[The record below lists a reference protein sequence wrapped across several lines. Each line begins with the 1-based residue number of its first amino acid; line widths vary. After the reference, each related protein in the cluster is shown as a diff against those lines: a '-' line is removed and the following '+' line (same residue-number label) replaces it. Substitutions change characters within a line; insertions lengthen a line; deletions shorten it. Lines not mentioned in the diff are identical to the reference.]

1 MARYTRVKESI
12 ALITLNNPPVNALS
26 SAVRRGIVESVSQV
40 LKDDQVKVVVFCG
53 ENRIF
58 CGGADIKEFSGSMS
72 GPPLVP
78 MIHSIEASEKLM
90 VAAIEGVALG
100 GGLEL
105 ALGCHYRVANTKARL
120 GLPEVTLGL
129 LPAAGGTQRLPRL
142 TGITAALELITT
154 GRQISAQEAL
164 QLGVVDQVTE
174 GNAIQAAMELALS
187 VIGQPLNPRRLS
199 LRPPVWSP
207 DVDGVCEV
215 TLAWVKQHSR
225 GAMAPVACVQAVRA
239 AAMLPYSKGME
250 KEKQLMDTLFRS
262 GQAQA
267 LQYAFFAQ
275 RNAGKW
281 SLPNEARWNN
291 TKARDVQRVGVIGT
305 VAKCRCLSLGLGT
318 MGRGIAVSLI
328 KAGISVVALESDAKQ
343 LESGKKAVTAMLQ
356 RDAQRRGV
364 DSALHLLTFTLSF
377 HQLRDVDLVIE
388 AVFEDM
394 NLKKHVFSDL
404 CKVLRAGT
412 LICTNT
418 SGLNVD
424 ELAAVTDRQHLVVG
438 MHFFAPA
445 HVMKLLEVVYGSRSS
460 PEAVAM
466 AMALGK
472 RIQKVCVAVGN
483 CPGFVG
489 NRMLKLYMDQSLYL
503 LEEGATPD
511 QVDQALEE
519 FGFAM
524 GIFKVA
530 DLSGLDVGWRVRK
543 ASGLIGPNID
553 PVNPSRWRLGQRYC
567 PLPDMLCQQGRFGQK
582 TGRGWYL
589 YNSPGSKEAKPDPEI
604 LNFLEDYRLKYGI
617 TPRRISSQE
626 VIERCA
632 FSLANEGFRILEDGI
647 AAGPEDIDVIYLFGY
662 GWPRHRGGPMFY
674 AAQVGLSVVLEKL
687 EHHHRVHPD
696 VPSLE
701 PSRLLRRLVA
711 EGSPPIQQWK
721 SHIKNLHSQL

>member
-1 MARYTRVKESI
+1 MARYTRVKGSI
-12 ALITLNNPPVNALS
+12 ALITLTNPPVNALS
-26 SAVRRGIVESVSQV
+26 AAVRRGIVESVSRA
-40 LKDDQVKVVVFCG
+40 LKDEQVKAVVFCG
-53 ENRIF
+53 ENEKF
-58 CGGADIKEFSGSMS
+58 CGGADIKEFSGSVS

-78 MIHSIEASEKLM
+78 MIHSVEAGEKPM

-142 TGITAALELITT
+142 IGIPAALELITT
-154 GRQISAQEAL
+154 GRHVSAQEAL
-164 QLGVVDQVTE
+164 QLGMVDQVTE
-174 GNAIQAAMELALS
+174 GNAVQAAMELALS
-187 VIGQPLNPRRLS
+187 VIGQPLNPCRLS
-199 LRPPVWSP
+199 LRAPVWAP
-207 DVDGVCEV
+207 DVDGVCDAA
-215 TLAWVKQHSR
+215 LAQVKQRSR

-239 AAMLPYSKGME
+239 AAMLPYGKGME
-250 KEKQLMDTLFRS
+250 RERQLMDTLFRS

-267 LQYAFFAQ
+267 MQYAFFAQ

-281 SLPNEARWNN
+281 SLPNGAQWNN
-291 TKARDVQRVGVIGT
+291 TKAREVQRAGVI
-305 VAKCRCLSLGLGT
+305 GLGT
-318 MGRGIAVSLI
+318 MGQGIAVSLV
-328 KAGISVVALESDAKQ
+328 KAGISVVAIETDTKQ

-364 DSALHLLTFTLSF
+364 SPPLHLLTFTLSF

-394 NLKKHVFSDL
+394 NLKKRVFSDL
-404 CKVLRAGT
+404 CKVLRENA

-424 ELAAVTDRQHLVVG
+424 ELAAVTDRQPLVVG

-460 PEAVAM
+460 PEAVAT

-472 RIQKVCVAVGN
+472 RIGKVCVTVGN
-483 CPGFVG
+483 CSGFVG
-489 NRMLKLYMDQSLYL
+489 NRMLKLYLDQSVYL
-503 LEEGATPD
+503 LEEGATPE

-524 GIFKVA
+524 GIFKVG

-543 ASGLIGPNID
+543 ASGLIGPDVD
-553 PVNPSRWRLGQRYC
+553 PVKPSRWRLGRRYC

-589 YNSPGSKEAKPDPEI
+589 YDSPGSKEAKSDPEI
-604 LNFLEDYRLKYGI
+604 RNFLEDYRRKYGI
-617 TPRRISSQE
+617 IPRRITSQE

-632 FSLANEGFRILEDGI
+632 FVLANEGFRILEDGI
-647 AAGPEDIDVIYLFGY
+647 AAGPEHIDVIYLFGY

-674 AAQVGLSVVLEKL
+674 ASQVGLSVVLEKL
-687 EHHHRVHPD
+687 EYYHRVHPD

-721 SHIKNLHSQL
+721 SHIKNLRSHL

>member
-1 MARYTRVKESI
+1 CVI
-12 ALITLNNPPVNALS
+12 
-26 SAVRRGIVESVSQV
+26 
-40 LKDDQVKVVVFCG
+40 
-53 ENRIF
+53 
-58 CGGADIKEFSGSMS
+58 GADIREFSGSMS

-78 MIHSIEASEKLM
+78 MIQSMEDGEKPM

-105 ALGCHYRVANTKARL
+105 ALGCHYRVADAKARL

-142 TGITAALELITT
+142 IGLPAALELITT
-154 GRQISAQEAL
+154 GRHVSAEEAL
-164 QLGVVDQVTE
+164 HLGMVDQVTE
-174 GNAIQAAMELALS
+174 GNTVQAAMELALS
-187 VIGQPLNPRRLS
+187 VVGQSLDPRRLS
-199 LRPPVWSP
+199 LRAPVWP
-207 DVDGVCEV
+207 ADVDGVCDV
-215 TLAWVKQHSR
+215 ALAQVKQRSR

-239 AAMLPYSKGME
+239 AAMLPYAKGME
-250 KEKQLMDTLFRS
+250 RERQLMDTLFRS
-262 GQAQA
+262 AQARA

-275 RNAGKW
+275 RNCGKW
-281 SLPNEARWNN
+281 SLPNGAQWNH
-291 TKARDVQRVGVIGT
+291 TKARDIHRAGVIGMYLT
-305 VAKCRCLSLGLGT
+305 RLGT
-318 MGRGIAVSLI
+318 MGRGIAVSLV
-328 KAGISVVALESDAKQ
+328 KAGISVVAIETDAKH

-364 DSALHLLTFTLSF
+364 SPPLHLITFTLSF
-377 HQLRDVDLVIE
+377 HHLQDVDLVIE

-394 NLKKHVFSDL
+394 TLKKHVFRDL
-404 CKVLRAGT
+404 CKVLKANT

-460 PEAVAM
+460 PEAVAT
-466 AMALGK
+466 AMALGRK
-472 RIQKVCVAVGN
+472 MEKVCVAVGN
-483 CPGFVG
+483 CSGFVG
-489 NRMLKLYMDQSLYL
+489 NRMLKFYLDQSVYL
-503 LEEGATPD
+503 LEEGATPE

-524 GIFKVA
+524 GIFKVG
-530 DLSGLDVGWRVRK
+530 DLSGLDVGWRIRK
-543 ASGLIGPNID
+543 ASGLIGPDVD
-553 PVNPSRWRLGQRYC
+553 PIKPSRQRHGRRYC
-567 PLPDMLCQQGRFGQK
+567 PLLDMLCQQGRFGQK

-589 YNSPGSKEAKPDPEI
+589 YDSPGSKEARPDPEI
-604 LNFLEDYRLKYGI
+604 RNFLEDYRRNYGI
-617 TPRRISSQE
+617 IPRRITTQE

-632 FSLANEGFRILEDGI
+632 FILANEGFRILEDGI

-674 AAQVGLSVVLEKL
+674 ASQVGLAIVLERL
-687 EHHHRVHPD
+687 EHYHHAHSD

-701 PSRLLRRLVA
+701 PSRLLRRLVSA
-711 EGSPPIQQWK
+711 GSPPIQQWK
-721 SHIKNLHSQL
+721 SHVRALHSHL

>member
-1 MARYTRVKESI
+1 MPS
-12 ALITLNNPPVNALS
+12 
-26 SAVRRGIVESVSQV
+26 
-40 LKDDQVKVVVFCG
+40 
-53 ENRIF
+53 
-58 CGGADIKEFSGSMS
+58 GADIKEFSGSMS
-72 GPPLVP
+72 GPPLVR

-120 GLPEVTLGL
+120 GLPEVTLGF
-129 LPAAGGTQRLPRL
+129 LPGAGGTQRLPRL

-164 QLGVVDQVTE
+164 QLGIVDQVTE
-174 GNAIQAAMELALS
+174 GNAVQAAMELALS

-199 LRPPVWSP
+199 LRPPVWSA
-207 DVDGVCEV
+207 DVDSVCEV
-215 TLAWVKQHSR
+215 ALARVKQHSR

-250 KEKQLMDTLFRS
+250 KERQLMDTLFRS
-262 GQAQA
+262 SQARA

-281 SLPNEARWNN
+281 SLPNGARWNN
-291 TKARDVQRVGVIGT
+291 TKARDVQRVGVIG
-305 VAKCRCLSLGLGT
+305 LGT
-318 MGRGIAVSLI
+318 MGRGIAVSLV
-328 KAGISVVALESDAKQ
+328 KAGLSVVALESDAKQ

-364 DSALHLLTFTLSF
+364 GSPLHLLTFALSF
-377 HQLRDVDLVIE
+377 HQLKDVDLVIE

-394 NLKKHVFSDL
+394 NLKKRVFSDL

-424 ELAAVTDRQHLVVG
+424 ELAKVTDRQHLVVG

-460 PEAVAM
+460 PEAVAV

-503 LEEGATPD
+503 LEEGATPE

-543 ASGLIGPNID
+543 ASGLIGPDID

-617 TPRRISSQE
+617 TPQRISSQE

-674 AAQVGLSVVLEKL
+674 ASQVGLSVVLEKM
-687 EHHHRVHPD
+687 EHYHRIHPD

-711 EGSPPIQQWK
+711 EGSPPIQQWRN
-721 SHIKNLHSQL
+721 HIKNLHSQL

>member
-1 MARYTRVKESI
+1 
-12 ALITLNNPPVNALS
+12 
-26 SAVRRGIVESVSQV
+26 
-40 LKDDQVKVVVFCG
+40 
-53 ENRIF
+53 
-58 CGGADIKEFSGSMS
+58 MS

-78 MIHSIEASEKLM
+78 LIHSIEAGEKPM

-105 ALGCHYRVANTKARL
+105 ALGCHYRVANTKACL

-142 TGITAALELITT
+142 IGIPAALELITT
-154 GRQISAQEAL
+154 GRHVSAQEAL
-164 QLGVVDQVTE
+164 QLGIVDQVAQ
-174 GNAIQAAMELALS
+174 GSAVQAAMELALS

-199 LRPPVWSP
+199 LRAPVWAP
-207 DVDGVCEV
+207 DVDGVCDAA
-215 TLAWVKQHSR
+215 LAQVKQRSR

-250 KEKQLMDTLFRS
+250 RERQLMDTLFRS

-267 LQYAFFAQ
+267 MQYAFFAQ

-281 SLPNEARWNN
+281 SLPNGSQWNN
-291 TKARDVQRVGVIGT
+291 TRARDVQRAGVI
-305 VAKCRCLSLGLGT
+305 GLGT
-318 MGRGIAVSLI
+318 MGRGIAVSLV
-328 KAGISVVALESDAKQ
+328 KAGISVVAIETDAKQ

-364 DSALHLLTFTLSF
+364 SPPLHLLTFTLSF

-394 NLKKHVFSDL
+394 NLKKRVFSDL
-404 CKVLRAGT
+404 CKVLRANS

-424 ELAAVTDRQHLVVG
+424 ELAAVTDRQPLVVG

-445 HVMKLLEVVYGSRSS
+445 HVMKLLEVVYGARSS
-460 PEAVAM
+460 PEAVAT

-472 RIQKVCVAVGN
+472 RIEKVCVAVGN
-483 CPGFVG
+483 CSGFVG
-489 NRMLKLYMDQSLYL
+489 NRMLKLYLDQSVYM
-503 LEEGATPD
+503 LEEGATPE

-524 GIFKVA
+524 GIFKVS

-543 ASGLIGPNID
+543 ASGLIGPDVD
-553 PVNPSRWRLGQRYC
+553 PVKPSRWRLGRRYC

-589 YNSPGSKEAKPDPEI
+589 YDSPGSKEAKSDPEI
-604 LNFLEDYRLKYGI
+604 QTFLEDYRRKYGI
-617 TPRRISSQE
+617 IPRRITSQE

-632 FSLANEGFRILEDGI
+632 FALANEGFRILEDRI
-647 AAGPEDIDVIYLFGY
+647 AASPEDIDVIYLFGY

-674 AAQVGLSVVLEKL
+674 ASQVGLSVVLEKL
-687 EHHHRVHPD
+687 EHYHRIHPD

-721 SHIKNLHSQL
+721 SHIKNLRSHL

>member
-1 MARYTRVKESI
+1 MARYARVKGSI
-12 ALITLNNPPVNALS
+12 ALITLTNPPVNALS
-26 SAVRRGIVESVSQV
+26 AAVRRGIVESVSRA
-40 LKDDQVKVVVFCG
+40 LKDEQVKAVVFCG
-53 ENRIF
+53 ENEKF

-78 MIHSIEASEKLM
+78 MIHSIEAGEKLM

-105 ALGCHYRVANTKARL
+105 ALGCHYRRHV
-120 GLPEVTLGL
+120 
-129 LPAAGGTQRLPRL
+129 
-142 TGITAALELITT
+142 
-154 GRQISAQEAL
+154 SAQEAL
-164 QLGVVDQVTE
+164 QLGIVDQVAE
-174 GNAIQAAMELALS
+174 GSAVQAAMELALS

-199 LRPPVWSP
+199 LRAPVWAP
-207 DVDGVCEV
+207 DVDGVCD
-215 TLAWVKQHSR
+215 TALAQVKQRSR

-250 KEKQLMDTLFRS
+250 RERQLMDTLFRS
-262 GQAQA
+262 GQARA
-267 LQYAFFAQ
+267 MQYAFFAQ

-281 SLPNEARWNN
+281 SLPNGAQWNN
-291 TKARDVQRVGVIGT
+291 TRARDVQRAGVI
-305 VAKCRCLSLGLGT
+305 GLGT
-318 MGRGIAVSLI
+318 MGRGITVCLV
-328 KAGISVVALESDAKQ
+328 KAGISVVAIETDAKQ

-356 RDAQRRGV
+356 RDAKRRGV
-364 DSALHLLTFTLSF
+364 SPPLHLLTFTLSF

-394 NLKKHVFSDL
+394 NLKKRVFSDL
-404 CKVLRAGT
+404 CKVLRANT

-418 SGLNVD
+418 SGLSVD
-424 ELAAVTDRQHLVVG
+424 ELAAVTDRQPLVVG

-445 HVMKLLEVVYGSRSS
+445 HVMKLLEVVSGSRSS
-460 PEAVAM
+460 PEAVAT

-472 RIQKVCVAVGN
+472 RIEKVCVAVGN
-483 CPGFVG
+483 CSGFVG
-489 NRMLKLYMDQSLYL
+489 NRMLKLYLDQSVYM
-503 LEEGATPD
+503 LEEGATPE

-524 GIFKVA
+524 GIFKVS

-543 ASGLIGPNID
+543 ASGLIGPDVD
-553 PVNPSRWRLGQRYC
+553 PVKPSRWRLGRRYC

-589 YNSPGSKEAKPDPEI
+589 YDSPGSKEAKSDPEI
-604 LNFLEDYRLKYGI
+604 QTFLKDYRHKYGI
-617 TPRRISSQE
+617 IPRRITSQE

-632 FSLANEGFRILEDGI
+632 FSLANEGFRILEDRI
-647 AAGPEDIDVIYLFGY
+647 AASPEDIDVIYLFGY

-687 EHHHRVHPD
+687 EHYHRVHPD

-721 SHIKNLHSQL
+721 SHIKNLRSHL

>member
-1 MARYTRVKESI
+1 MALYTRVKESI
-12 ALITLNNPPVNALS
+12 AVITLKNPPVNALS
-26 SAVRRGIVESVSQV
+26 TAVRRGIVESLSQA
-40 LKDDQVKVVVFCG
+40 LQDEQVKAVVFCG
-53 ENRIF
+53 ENNTF

-90 VAAIEGVALG
+90 VAAIEGIALG

-105 ALGCHYRVANTKARL
+105 ALGCHYRVADTNARL

-142 TGITAALELITT
+142 IGITAALELITT
-154 GRQISAQEAL
+154 GRHISAKDAL
-164 QLGVVDQVTE
+164 TLGIVDRVIE
-174 GNAIQAAMELALS
+174 GNAVLAAMELALS

-199 LRPPVWSP
+199 LQAPAWVP
-207 DVDGVCEV
+207 DVDYVCEAA
-215 TLAWVKQHSR
+215 LARVKQRSR

-250 KEKQLMDTLFRS
+250 KERQLMDMLFRS
-262 GQAQA
+262 SQARA
-267 LQYAFFAQ
+267 MQYAFFAQ
-275 RNAGKW
+275 RSAGKW
-281 SLPNEARWNN
+281 SLPNGAQWNN
-291 TKARDVQRVGVIGT
+291 TKARNVERVGVIG
-305 VAKCRCLSLGLGT
+305 LGT
-318 MGRGIAVSLI
+318 MGQGIAVSLV
-328 KAGISVVALESDAKQ
+328 KAGISVVAIEVDTKQ
-343 LESGKKAVTAMLQ
+343 LELGKKAVTAMLQ
-356 RDAQRRGV
+356 RYAQRQGV
-364 DSALHLLTFTLSF
+364 SSPLHLLKFTLSF

-394 NLKKHVFSDL
+394 KVKKRVFSEL
-404 CKVLRAGT
+404 CKVLKENT
-412 LICTNT
+412 VICTNT

-472 RIQKVCVAVGN
+472 RMQKVCVAVGN
-483 CPGFVG
+483 CSGFVG
-489 NRMLKLYMDQSLYL
+489 NRMLKHYMDQSVYL
-503 LEEGATPD
+503 LEEGATPE

-543 ASGLIGPNID
+543 ASGLIGPDVD
-553 PVNPSRWRLGQRYC
+553 PVKPSRWRLGRRYC

-582 TGRGWYL
+582 TGHGWYL
-589 YNSPGSKEAKPDPEI
+589 YNSPGSKEAKCDPEI
-604 LNFLEDYRLKYGI
+604 LKFLEDYRLKYGI
-617 TPRRISSQE
+617 ILRRISSQE
-626 VIERCA
+626 VIERCV
-632 FSLANEGFRILEDGI
+632 FSLANEGFRILEEGI
-647 AAGPEDIDVIYLFGY
+647 TAGPEDIDIIYLFGY
-662 GWPRHRGGPMFY
+662 GWPRYRGGPMFY

-687 EHHHRVHPD
+687 EHYHHLQPD

-701 PSRLLRRLVA
+701 PSHLLRKLVA